1 MSETGFNSSVTSW
14 EGDVFAGVS
23 RTKNWTAE
31 LSVSE
36 EELVVAGPMG
46 MRHLLHAS
54 QVEEVRVAGGKFL
67 FWSWRLK
74 NTISIRHSND
84 QVPSKLA
91 FRSRSTPAPEMLDRL
106 RSLGYN
112 VS

>member
-1 MSETGFNSSVTSW
+1 MSETGSNSSVTSW

-74 NTISIRHSND
+74 NTISIR
-84 QVPSKLA
+84 
-91 FRSRSTPAPEMLDRL
+91 RSGALEARLPFQKHPRTRNARSAQIARL
-106 RSLGYN
+106 
-112 VS
+112 